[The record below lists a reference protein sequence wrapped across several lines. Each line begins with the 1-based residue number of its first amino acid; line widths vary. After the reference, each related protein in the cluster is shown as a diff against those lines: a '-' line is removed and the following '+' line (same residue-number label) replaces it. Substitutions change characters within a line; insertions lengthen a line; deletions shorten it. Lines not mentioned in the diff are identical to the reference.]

1 MITHCPK
8 CNNMLNFS
16 DAQQVKIRGA
26 LATVGSGTLKLK
38 CPQCKEPIELL
49 SDGSSADWRQKPS
62 GGSKGGKIPDPPK
75 PPDVDWLTQ
84 GVFEEKETIK
94 DIPKILILINA
105 GETRDKVTGAMVESF
120 FQPIAVDTAAEAMEQ
135 MQVVQFDAVIM
146 HSNFDN
152 KPFQSSEFHDFMKKM
167 PMTRRRYI
175 FYALIGPEFN
185 TLYTLEAASYSAN
198 MVVNE
203 KYVEHVK
210 NIYKRGKAEYE
221 ELFGSYISALEEH
234 GRN

>member
-16 DAQQVKIRGA
+16 DAQQSKIRGA

-38 CPQCKEPIELL
+38 CPHCKDQMELL
-49 SDGSSADWRQKPS
+49 SDGSSADWRQKPA
-62 GGSKGGKIPDPPK
+62 GGTKGGKMSDPPK
-75 PPDVDWLTQ
+75 PPDIDWLTK

-94 DIPKILILINA
+94 DIPKILVLINE
-105 GETRDKVTGAMVESF
+105 GETREKVVGAMVESF
-120 FQPIAVDTAAEAMEQ
+120 FQPIAVGTVAEAMEQ
-135 MQVVQFDAVIM
+135 MQIVQFDAVIL
-146 HSNFDN
+146 HSNFDG
-152 KPFQSSEFHDFMKKM
+152 KSFQTSEFHDFMKKM

-175 FYALIGPEFN
+175 FYTLIGPEFN

-198 MVVNE
+198 MVIND
-203 KYVEHVK
+203 KDVEHVK
-210 NIYKRGKAEYE
+210 NVYKRRKSEYD
-221 ELFGSYISALEEH
+221 ELFGPYISALKEH